1 MSGLLTKNSS
11 FGKSFKPR
19 QMKPEKSRR
28 LYGFKTED
36 DAEIKKKYE
45 TAKVCYSF
53 QMSLT
58 VLLINIALNKTEP
71 NQNTSRF
78 LFLEFE
84 FFISE
89 LAIAI
94 L

>member
-28 LYGFKTED
+28 LCGFKLRTTPKL
-36 DAEIKKKYE
+36 KKCE
-45 TAKVCYSF
+45 TAKVCFSF
-53 QMSLT
+53 QMSFT
-58 VLLINIALNKTEP
+58 VLLISIALNKTEP
-71 NQNTSRF
+71 NQTTSRF

-89 LAIAI
+89 LTIAI